1 MERNEFELFFQPL
14 FDAQTNQP
22 IGLEA
27 LIRWRH
33 PERGLVPP
41 AEFIPVC
48 EDSGLI
54 VPLGRWVLRE
64 ACRYHRLLVRAKRPA
79 FTIAVNVSA
88 LQFLRG
94 ELQHD
99 IPALLRE
106 FSMPQGALELE
117 LTESLVMENPEPVI
131 EVMRELQQHGVLLSI
146 DDFGTGYSSLAYM
159 KRFPVHELKI
169 DQSFVANMLTSRGDR
184 QIVQS
189 VIDLSHNFALQV
201 VAEGVE
207 NEETLEALK
216 AMGCDLA
223 QGFLFSRALAYGEF
237 LEWITARRN

>member
-1 MERNEFELFFQPL
+1 MAI
-14 FDAQTNQP
+14 D
-22 IGLEA
+22 I
-27 LIRWRH
+27 
-33 PERGLVPP
+33 
-41 AEFIPVC
+41 AEQA
-48 EDSGLI
+48 GLI
-54 VPLGRWVLRE
+54 GPLTFAVINTVLRDAVQFRRQGVDINLSINLSTKVLSDLE
-64 ACRYHRLLVRAKRPA
+64 MPDIVQQAMETWDVRPDHLT
-79 FTIAVNVSA
+79 FEITEGVMI
-88 LQFLRG
+88 G
-94 ELQHD
+94 D
-99 IPALLRE
+99 IER
-106 FSMPQGALELE
+106 
-117 LTESLVMENPEPVI
+117 SLV
-131 EVMRELQQHGVLLSI
+131 VLNRLRDMGLRLSI

-237 LEWITARRN
+237 LEWIRARRN